1 MCSAAAS
8 ANQIIGEGATLV
20 LLQHALFQLSALD
33 TTLLRAWTSGPYTTP
48 SEGTSCHRQV
58 DQSRERL
65 DLQVDQVDQLTEL

>member
-33 TTLLRAWTSGPYTTP
+33 TTPDRFMTLVPDINTTFRILRSATALFTYSELSGY
-48 SEGTSCHRQV
+48 SY
-58 DQSRERL
+58 
-65 DLQVDQVDQLTEL
+65 